1 MNKYQAKAIMSKHI
15 APRPI
20 ASEWIGANIR
30 TPMGSG
36 TVLHAFHNVN
46 DGVTLKVKYPNG
58 SGYTFAHLVT
68 VI

>member
-1 MNKYQAKAIMSKHI
+1 MNKYQAKQIMSKHI

-20 ASEWIGANIR
+20 ASEWIGAHVS
-30 TPMGSG
+30 TPMGNG
-36 TVLHAFHNVN
+36 TVVEAFHNVN
-46 DGVTLKVKYPNG
+46 NGVTLKVNRPNG